1 MSFEVTVTPQVYNV
15 EVEVNP
21 SVQPFDV
28 QVITQQDLAD
38 LVDEAK
44 QYAEDAEDSAD
55 SASASASSASASAS
69 ASASS
74 ANSASASASS
84 ASGSASTA
92 TTQAGIATTQAGIA
106 TTQAGIATTKAQEAS
121 QSASDALASEQASAQ
136 SASDALQSEQNA
148 LASEQ
153 ASALSE
159 ANALASEQSASASA
173 STATA
178 QAGIATTQAGIATAA
193 AASIVPVTIGTPANG
208 LSIDSNQVLSIGLA
222 SGSTNGALSSTDWT
236 TFNAK
241 QNALTNPITGTGAS
255 GQVAFW
261 TGTGT
266 QTGDSGLT
274 WDNANK
280 RLSVGTASA
289 FPWLNSQLE
298 VRNQMRIF
306 DPASS
311 SFGLRFGFN
320 SNIPFIQGFRE
331 TVGAINLQ
339 LQPSGG
345 NVLINTTTDAGFRLD
360 VNGTARVQGALTTN
374 LTATRIPFIGT
385 GGVLSDNSDFT
396 WDNSTKRLIVQNTIS
411 GGTGYHAFIGGTL
424 SFILVGTSTEV
435 RLAGYGE
442 IPLNFRTNDTLRW
455 SILSTGVLLANG
467 AQTIRTSTGDLTIA
481 TGGGNGNINLTPNG
495 TGQVQVNGTPV
506 VTGTGASGQV
516 AFWSGTGTQSGSNN
530 LFWDGSRLGIGT
542 NTFATGS
549 KLILSTGA
557 LVFRQDIVT
566 EITSITTTGGQYISR
581 EIASRLNDTSDFGQ
595 LVVSAGGGTNTMQK
609 SAIVINGRTTDG
621 LTNGNNI
628 RFFTQGVERVQ
639 INNTGQLWVNT
650 TSGTNT
656 IDVNGTGRIRNGVS
670 LADTSGN
677 VQIGTT
683 TDAGF
688 RLDVN
693 GSTRFNGLSTIQGTT
708 ASDSGQ
714 LGSELLTT
722 GTGDASWTG
731 SSFATGYTHVAG
743 STTTLTS
750 TLAGVV
756 NNFYQITYTVT
767 NRTAGSFTIAF
778 GGFTSSSLTATGAV
792 GPQATTTG
800 TLVITPTSD
809 FNGTIV
815 LSIRV
820 ISTSS
825 ASVTFNNSSGTAT
838 NQIRI
843 SSINTNT
850 FQGLNAGRN
859 NTTGSNNTASGASAL
874 LNNTTGVNNTASG
887 VNTLQNNTIG
897 GSNTASGVSALQN
910 NTIGIN
916 NTANGVLALQ
926 NNTTGINNT
935 ANGVLALQNNTTGGS
950 NTANG
955 ASAGRFIANGS
966 NLTIANNS
974 VFVGT
979 DTRANADNETNQ
991 IVIGHTAI
999 GLGSNTTVIGNSST
1013 TFGRWWGNLL
1023 IGTSTNQASSVLTME
1038 STTRGFLPPRMT
1050 STERNAIATPAT
1062 GLVVYN
1068 TTDNRLSV
1076 YNGTAWVN
1084 LATV

>member
-1 MSFEVTVTPQVYNV
+1 MSFEVTVTPTVYNV

-153 ASALSE
+153 ASAQSE

-178 QAGIATTQAGIATAA
+178 QAGIATTQAGIATTQAGNALTSANNALNSANAA
-193 AASIVPVTIGTPANG
+193 AASAASASAVGTSTLLTGFATGANTTILGTDTILGAFQKAQGQINAR
-208 LSIDSNQVLSIGLA
+208 V
-222 SGSTNGALSSTDWT
+222 SG
-236 TFNAK
+236 
-241 QNALTNPITGTGAS
+241 TGTS

-261 TGTGT
+261 SGTGS

-274 WDNANK
+274 WDNTNKNLKLTRTSAGVLTSPLTLVNFNDSVSTSVSIRFAPTNAN
-280 RLSVGTASA
+280 
-289 FPWLNSQLE
+289 P
-298 VRNQMRIF
+298 
-306 DPASS
+306 D
-311 SFGLRFGFN
+311 LRY
-320 SNIPFIQGFRE
+320 SEIS
-331 TVGAINLQ
+331 AINNGSNGISLVFTTGDGPTITEKWRITNAGILQ
-339 LQPSGG
+339 S
-345 NVLINTTTDAGFRLD
+345 
-360 VNGTARVQGALTTN
+360 
-374 LTATRIPFIGT
+374 
-385 GGVLSDNSDFT
+385 
-396 WDNSTKRLIVQNTIS
+396 
-411 GGTGYHAFIGGTL
+411 
-424 SFILVGTSTEV
+424 
-435 RLAGYGE
+435 
-442 IPLNFRTNDTLRW
+442 
-455 SILSTGVLLANG
+455 NG
-467 AQTIRTSTGDLTIA
+467 AQTIRTSTGLLSFQNL
-481 TGGGNGNINLTPNG
+481 GGN
-495 TGQVQVNGTPV
+495 
-506 VTGTGASGQV
+506 V
-516 AFWSGTGTQSGSNN
+516 A
-530 LFWDGSRLGIGT
+530 
-542 NTFATGS
+542 
-549 KLILSTGA
+549 
-557 LVFRQDIVT
+557 
-566 EITSITTTGGQYISR
+566 
-581 EIASRLNDTSDFGQ
+581 
-595 LVVSAGGGTNTMQK
+595 
-609 SAIVINGRTTDG
+609 
-621 LTNGNNI
+621 
-628 RFFTQGVERVQ
+628 
-639 INNTGQLWVNT
+639 
-650 TSGTNT
+650 
-656 IDVNGTGRIRNGVS
+656 
-670 LADTSGN
+670 
-677 VQIGTT
+677 IGTT

-714 LGSELLTT
+714 LGDELLTT

-767 NRTAGSFTIAF
+767 NRTAGSFTVAF
-778 GGFTSSSLTATGAV
+778 GGQSFAGLTATGAV
-792 GPQATTTG
+792 GPRATTTG
-800 TLVITPTSD
+800 SLVITPTSD

-820 ISTSS
+820 ISPSS
-825 ASVTFNNSSGTAT
+825 ASVTFTSSGGTVT

-843 SSINTNT
+843 SSSNINT
-850 FQGLNAGRN
+850 FFGREAGRN
-859 NTTGSNNTASGASAL
+859 NTTGSSNSFIGANAGQNNTTGNNNSFVGVQAGQNNTTGFNNSFVGANAGRENTTGSSNSFVGRDAG
-874 LNNTTGVNNTASG
+874 LNNTTGNSNSFVGVVAGFNNTTG
-887 VNTLQNNTIG
+887 GNNSFIG
-897 GSNTASGVSALQN
+897 
-910 NTIGIN
+910 
-916 NTANGVLALQ
+916 ANAGQ
-926 NNTTGINNT
+926 NNTTGNNNSFVGVVAGFNNT
-935 ANGVLALQNNTTGGS
+935 TGGNNTSSGVNSLGNNTTGGS
-950 NTANG
+950 NTAIG
-955 ASAGRFIANGS
+955 SSAGRFLANGS
-966 NLTIANNS
+966 TALTIANNS
-974 VFVGT
+974 VFLGA

>member
-1 MSFEVTVTPQVYNV
+1 MSFEVTVTPTVYNV

-84 ASGSASTA
+84 ASGSANTA

-106 TTQAGIATTKAQEAS
+106 TTQAGIATTKAQEAN

-178 QAGIATTQAGIATAA
+178 QAGIATTQAGIATTQAGNALTSANNALNSANAA
-193 AASIVPVTIGTPANG
+193 AASASSASQTGTSTLLTGFATGSNTTIAGTDTILQAFQKAQG
-208 LSIDSNQVLSIGLA
+208 QI
-222 SGSTNGALSSTDWT
+222 
-236 TFNAK
+236 NARVS
-241 QNALTNPITGTGAS
+241 GTGAN

-261 TGTGT
+261 SGTGT
-266 QTGDSGLT
+266 QSGDSNLF
-274 WDNANK
+274 WDNVNK
-280 RLSVGTASA
+280 RLGVGTNAPLSPVHIKSNVTGTATSNFRIDNGGTAS
-289 FPWLNSQLE
+289 NEVSLE
-298 VRNQMRIF
+298 F
-306 DPASS
+306 FSSASDSASS
-311 SFGLRFGFN
+311 VRSGRIRSYFTGSSFASTVLTFQSVTTGNALIDTLSLNNGNVIIGSTINAGFRLDVNGIARIQENLTINRSADARIIMQESGVTNAVIQVISTAFRINSVLNLPIEFLTNSNLRWSITNTGVFQSNGAQTIQTSTGNLTLATGGGNGNIILSPNGAGLIGLR
-320 SNIPFIQGFRE
+320 QGNVPVM
-331 TVGAINLQ
+331 VGADSNANSFTVNTNKRGRVSFPRYDNNTHVGMIMGLSNVGTNIINI
-339 LQPSGG
+339 GG
-345 NVLINTTTDAGFRLD
+345 IQDAYSVAPDQIRFFIGASYNATTDVEVMRLTSTSNVLINTTTDAGFRLD
-360 VNGTARVQGALTTN
+360 VNGTARVQGALT
-374 LTATRIPFIGT
+374 
-385 GGVLSDNSDFT
+385 V
-396 WDNSTKRLIVQNTIS
+396 
-411 GGTGYHAFIGGTL
+411 
-424 SFILVGTSTEV
+424 
-435 RLAGYGE
+435 
-442 IPLNFRTNDTLRW
+442 
-455 SILSTGVLLANG
+455 
-467 AQTIRTSTGDLTIA
+467 
-481 TGGGNGNINLTPNG
+481 
-495 TGQVQVNGTPV
+495 
-506 VTGTGASGQV
+506 
-516 AFWSGTGTQSGSNN
+516 
-530 LFWDGSRLGIGT
+530 
-542 NTFATGS
+542 
-549 KLILSTGA
+549 
-557 LVFRQDIVT
+557 
-566 EITSITTTGGQYISR
+566 TTGG
-581 EIASRLNDTSDFGQ
+581 ASIT
-595 LVVSAGGGTNTMQK
+595 
-609 SAIVINGRTTDG
+609 
-621 LTNGNNI
+621 
-628 RFFTQGVERVQ
+628 
-639 INNTGQLWVNT
+639 
-650 TSGTNT
+650 
-656 IDVNGTGRIRNGVS
+656 
-670 LADTSGN
+670 
-677 VQIGTT
+677 
-683 TDAGF
+683 
-688 RLDVN
+688 
-693 GSTRFNGLSTIQGTT
+693 GLSTIQGTT

-778 GGFTSSSLTATGAV
+778 GGFTSSALTATGAV

-820 ISTSS
+820 ISVSS
-825 ASVTFNNSSGTAT
+825 ASVSFISSSGLTAIELRS
-838 NQIRI
+838 NN
-843 SSINTNT
+843 INSNT
-850 FQGLNAGRN
+850 FIGNASGRNNTTGFQNVFYGGSAGRN
-859 NTTGSNNTASGASAL
+859 NTTGSNNTLVGLNAGSNNSTG
-874 LNNTTGVNNTASG
+874 LNNTF
-887 VNTLQNNTIG
+887 
-897 GSNTASGVSALQN
+897 
-910 NTIGIN
+910 IGI
-916 NTANGVLALQ
+916 
-926 NNTTGINNT
+926 
-935 ANGVLALQNNTTGGS
+935 S
-950 NTANG
+950 
-955 ASAGRFIANGS
+955 SGS
-966 NLTIANNS
+966 NLRIQSNNTFVGGSSGFNLTSGERNVLFGREAGFRIADASNLTQLDNS
-974 VFVGT
+974 VFLGV
-979 DTRANADNETNQ
+979 DTRANSNGETNQ

>member
-1 MSFEVTVTPQVYNV
+1 MSFEVTVTPTVYNV

-84 ASGSASTA
+84 ASSSANTA

-241 QNALTNPITGTGAS
+241 QPAIGYTPENVANKAINLTSPDDTKYPTTLAVSTALAGKQNTLTNPITGTGTS

-261 TGTGT
+261 SGTGSQTGNNNLFWDSVNLRLGVGTNAPVGRATFFTGLSGNTFNLIDQLTGSIAFSNNAALLSSPTLSGKSNDGIGLSIISATNNTNANPDLVFNVRENDNTDFATLTTTAFRFSRFGTTLLNILRSGSLGILTDSPT
-266 QTGDSGLT
+266 QTLDV
-274 WDNANK
+274 N
-280 RLSVGTASA
+280 GTGRI
-289 FPWLNSQLE
+289 
-298 VRNQMRIF
+298 RNGVSLA
-306 DPASS
+306 DTS
-311 SFGLRFGFN
+311 
-320 SNIPFIQGFRE
+320 
-331 TVGAINLQ
+331 
-339 LQPSGG
+339 G
-345 NVLINTTTDAGFRLD
+345 NVQIGTTTDAGFRLD

-374 LTATRIPFIGT
+374 LTAGRVPFIGT
-385 GGVLSDNSDFT
+385 GGVLSDDSGFV
-396 WDNSTKRLIVQNTIS
+396 WDN
-411 GGTGYHAFIGGTL
+411 
-424 SFILVGTSTEV
+424 
-435 RLAGYGE
+435 
-442 IPLNFRTNDTLRW
+442 
-455 SILSTGVLLANG
+455 
-467 AQTIRTSTGDLTIA
+467 
-481 TGGGNGNINLTPNG
+481 
-495 TGQVQVNGTPV
+495 VNK
-506 VTGTGASGQV
+506 
-516 AFWSGTGTQSGSNN
+516 
-530 LFWDGSRLGIGT
+530 RLGIGVAPSFPLDVNGSVQFRGSTVNVNITT
-542 NTFATGS
+542 NNGGARYVINGATIGRS
-549 KLILSTGA
+549 FQLANNWNIGGA
-557 LVFRQDIVT
+557 F
-566 EITSITTTGGQYISR
+566 EITPSTTGGGSTFSTPAFAI
-581 EIASRLNDTSDFGQ
+581 FGGSSN
-595 LVVSAGGGTNTMQK
+595 VV
-609 SAIVINGRTTDG
+609 I
-621 LTNGNNI
+621 
-628 RFFTQGVERVQ
+628 
-639 INNTGQLWVNT
+639 GQ
-650 TSGTNT
+650 
-656 IDVNGTGRIRNGVS
+656 
-670 LADTSGN
+670 
-677 VQIGTT
+677 T

-767 NRTAGSFTIAF
+767 GRTAGSFTVAF
-778 GGFTSSSLTATGAV
+778 GGQSFAGLTATGAV
-792 GPQATTTG
+792 GPRATTTD

-820 ISTSS
+820 ISISS
-825 ASVTFNNSSGTAT
+825 ASVTLNNSSGAVT

-843 SSINTNT
+843 SSFNTNT
-850 FQGLNAGRN
+850 FIGRESGRNNTTGLNNSSFGANALRDTTTGFSN
-859 NTTGSNNTASGASAL
+859 TSVGSGAMLFNTTGSNNTS
-874 LNNTTGVNNTASG
+874 
-887 VNTLQNNTIG
+887 IG
-897 GSNTASGVSALQN
+897 FSS
-910 NTIGIN
+910 
-916 NTANGVLALQ
+916 LQ
-926 NNTTGINNT
+926 NNTTGVQNT
-935 ANGVLALQNNTTGGS
+935 VLGASSLSGNTTGIQNTTIGALALTFNTTGNS
-950 NTANG
+950 NIAIG
-955 ASAGRFIANGS
+955 VDSGRRIANAS

-974 VFVGT
+974 IFIGQ
-979 DTRANADNETNQ
+979 DSRANADNETNQ

>member
-1 MSFEVTVTPQVYNV
+1 MSFEVTVTPTVYNV

-84 ASGSASTA
+84 ASASANTA

-106 TTQAGIATTKAQEAS
+106 TTQAGIATTKANEAS

-136 SASDALQSEQNA
+136 SANDALQSEQNA

-241 QNALTNPITGTGAS
+241 QPAIGYTPENVANKAINLTSPDDTKYPTTLAVSTALAGKQNTLTNPITGTGTS

-261 TGTGT
+261 SGTGT
-266 QTGDSGLT
+266 QTGSNNLF
-274 WDNANK
+274 WDNANG
-280 RLSVGTASA
+280 RLGINVLSTEEAIRVSGTGRIGNLLLRNTNTGDAGTGKVIWADNAGSGVLG
-289 FPWLNSQLE
+289 LNSSTALTINTAN
-298 VRNQMRIF
+298 VSRIYVQNN
-306 DPASS
+306 
-311 SFGLRFGFN
+311 G
-320 SNIPFIQGFRE
+320 NIG
-331 TVGAINLQ
+331 
-339 LQPSGG
+339 
-345 NVLINTTTDAGFRLD
+345 INTTTDAGFRLD
-360 VNGTARVQGALTTN
+360 VNGTARVQGALS
-374 LTATRIPFIGT
+374 
-385 GGVLSDNSDFT
+385 V
-396 WDNSTKRLIVQNTIS
+396 
-411 GGTGYHAFIGGTL
+411 
-424 SFILVGTSTEV
+424 
-435 RLAGYGE
+435 
-442 IPLNFRTNDTLRW
+442 
-455 SILSTGVLLANG
+455 
-467 AQTIRTSTGDLTIA
+467 
-481 TGGGNGNINLTPNG
+481 
-495 TGQVQVNGTPV
+495 
-506 VTGTGASGQV
+506 
-516 AFWSGTGTQSGSNN
+516 
-530 LFWDGSRLGIGT
+530 
-542 NTFATGS
+542 
-549 KLILSTGA
+549 
-557 LVFRQDIVT
+557 
-566 EITSITTTGGQYISR
+566 TTGG
-581 EIASRLNDTSDFGQ
+581 ASIT
-595 LVVSAGGGTNTMQK
+595 
-609 SAIVINGRTTDG
+609 
-621 LTNGNNI
+621 
-628 RFFTQGVERVQ
+628 
-639 INNTGQLWVNT
+639 
-650 TSGTNT
+650 
-656 IDVNGTGRIRNGVS
+656 
-670 LADTSGN
+670 
-677 VQIGTT
+677 
-683 TDAGF
+683 
-688 RLDVN
+688 
-693 GSTRFNGLSTIQGTT
+693 GLSTIQGTT

-767 NRTAGSFTIAF
+767 GRTAGSFTIAF
-778 GGFTSSSLTATGAV
+778 GGFTSSALTATGAV
-792 GPQATTTG
+792 GPRATTTD

-820 ISTSS
+820 ISASS
-825 ASVTFNNSSGTAT
+825 ASVTFTSSGGTVT

-843 SSINTNT
+843 SSLASNT
-850 FQGLNAGRN
+850 FIGLNAGQRN
-859 NTTGSNNTASGASAL
+859 TTGANNSFIGTNAGFNNTTGANNTFVGVTAGFNNTTGASNSFVGTNAGQNNTTGSTNSFFGVSAGQNNTTGITNSFFGVSAGGANTTGSNNLYIGANAGVFI
-874 LNNTTGVNNTASG
+874 TTGDLNVFVGRSSGQSISNGTTA
-887 VNTLQNNTIG
+887 
-897 GSNTASGVSALQN
+897 
-910 NTIGIN
+910 
-916 NTANGVLALQ
+916 
-926 NNTTGINNT
+926 
-935 ANGVLALQNNTTGGS
+935 
-950 NTANG
+950 
-955 ASAGRFIANGS
+955 
-966 NLTIANNS
+966 LTIANNS
-974 VFVGT
+974 VFLGAN
-979 DTRANADNETNQ
+979 TRANADNETNQ

-1013 TFGRWWGNLL
+1013 TFGRWFGNLL

>member
-1 MSFEVTVTPQVYNV
+1 MSFEVTVTPTVYNV

-84 ASGSASTA
+84 ASASANTA

-153 ASALSE
+153 ASAQSE

-173 STATA
+173 SIATA
-178 QAGIATTQAGIATAA
+178 QAGIATTQAGIATTQAGNALTSANNALNSANAA
-193 AASIVPVTIGTPANG
+193 AASA
-208 LSIDSNQVLSIGLA
+208 
-222 SGSTNGALSSTDWT
+222 
-236 TFNAK
+236 
-241 QNALTNPITGTGAS
+241 
-255 GQVAFW
+255 
-261 TGTGT
+261 
-266 QTGDSGLT
+266 
-274 WDNANK
+274 
-280 RLSVGTASA
+280 ASA
-289 FPWLNSQLE
+289 S
-298 VRNQMRIF
+298 
-306 DPASS
+306 A
-311 SFGLRFGFN
+311 
-320 SNIPFIQGFRE
+320 
-331 TVGAINLQ
+331 
-339 LQPSGG
+339 
-345 NVLINTTTDAGFRLD
+345 
-360 VNGTARVQGALTTN
+360 
-374 LTATRIPFIGT
+374 
-385 GGVLSDNSDFT
+385 
-396 WDNSTKRLIVQNTIS
+396 
-411 GGTGYHAFIGGTL
+411 
-424 SFILVGTSTEV
+424 VGTST
-435 RLAGYGE
+435 L
-442 IPLNFRTNDTLRW
+442 L
-455 SILSTGVLLANG
+455 TGFA
-467 AQTIRTSTGDLTIA
+467 TGSNTTIA
-481 TGGGNGNINLTPNG
+481 GTDTILQAFQKAQGQINAR
-495 TGQVQVNGTPV
+495 V
-506 VTGTGASGQV
+506 
-516 AFWSGTGTQSGSNN
+516 SGTGTVNRIPI
-530 LFWDGSRLGIGT
+530 FTALGIIADSRIID
-542 NTFATGS
+542 NGS
-549 KLILSTGA
+549 YVQIPDLGISSNLTSTGRMLISGGSTATVVRGAILTLEGQDLGGTGLGGRA
-557 LVFRQDIVT
+557 LITLASGKSFIVNG
-566 EITSITTTGGQYISR
+566 TSISVG
-581 EIASRLNDTSDFGQ
+581 IA
-595 LVVSAGGGTNTMQK
+595 
-609 SAIVINGRTTDG
+609 
-621 LTNGNNI
+621 
-628 RFFTQGVERVQ
+628 
-639 INNTGQLWVNT
+639 T
-650 TSGTNT
+650 TSPTNT

-670 LADTSGN
+670 LADASGN

-693 GSTRFNGLSTIQGTT
+693 GTTRFNGLSTIQGTT

-778 GGFTSSSLTATGAV
+778 GGFTSSEFTSTGAV
-792 GPQATTTG
+792 GPRATTTD

-820 ISTSS
+820 ITASS
-825 ASVTFNNSSGTAT
+825 ASVTFNNSAGTVS

-843 SSINTNT
+843 SSSNTNT
-850 FQGLNAGRN
+850 FIGRESGRN
-859 NTTGSNNTASGASAL
+859 NTTGTSNSFFGLGAGQNNTSGSSNSFFGVLSGQDSTIAISNSFFGTSAGQFNTTGSSNSFFGRNSGLNNTTANNNSFFGASAGQNNTL
-874 LNNTTGVNNTASG
+874 GVSNSFFGQSAGLNNITGTSNSFFGRQSGLNNTTGSFNSFFG
-887 VNTLQNNTIG
+887 D
-897 GSNTASGVSALQN
+897 
-910 NTIGIN
+910 
-916 NTANGVLALQ
+916 
-926 NNTTGINNT
+926 
-935 ANGVLALQNNTTGGS
+935 
-950 NTANG
+950 
-955 ASAGRFIANGS
+955 SAGRRIANGS

-999 GLGSNTTVIGNSST
+999 GAGSNTATLGNTSIVDTILRGRINLQQYATGSRPAYVKGALIYDSTLGKLVVGGNS
-1013 TFGRWWGNLL
+1013 GWEVV
-1023 IGTSTNQASSVLTME
+1023 TSS
-1038 STTRGFLPPRMT
+1038 
-1050 STERNAIATPAT
+1050 
-1062 GLVVYN
+1062 
-1068 TTDNRLSV
+1068 
-1076 YNGTAWVN
+1076 
-1084 LATV
+1084 